1 MEYRR
6 GKLEWKYQGVRV
18 AQVLPPQRPQ
28 LVLPSDVPHR
38 EGHVLVLNFLHVET
52 CTHTHTMLPRTVVY
66 YEYEDQR
73 SSMRD
78 AYRLSA
84 PSTELRRR
92 AAGTVPSFCRRR
104 PAQASQPAPY
114 SRASEQL
121 KHRKRNPFRQI
132 ELSRSTVCLSV
143 CTNGTHHRPSSPSLL
158 SGRSRRRRASSETG
172 PCLNSPSV
180 VFPRTHRTP
189 PFFPPPSFFL
199 CIYVRVDGGCQ
210 PVMQATTPLCS
221 CISLC
226 STHLD
231 RTVPT

>member
-1 MEYRR
+1 
-6 GKLEWKYQGVRV
+6 
-18 AQVLPPQRPQ
+18 
-28 LVLPSDVPHR
+28 
-38 EGHVLVLNFLHVET
+38 
-52 CTHTHTMLPRTVVY
+52 
-66 YEYEDQR
+66 
-73 SSMRD
+73 MRD

>member
-1 MEYRR
+1 
-6 GKLEWKYQGVRV
+6 
-18 AQVLPPQRPQ
+18 
-28 LVLPSDVPHR
+28 
-38 EGHVLVLNFLHVET
+38 
-52 CTHTHTMLPRTVVY
+52 
-66 YEYEDQR
+66 
-73 SSMRD
+73 MRD

-180 VFPRTHRTP
+180 VLPRTHRTP
-189 PFFPPPSFFL
+189 PFSPSQFL
-199 CIYVRVDGGCQ
+199 SVHLCEGGRWLSTCHAGHDASLFLYQFVFHASRSHGANVDS
-210 PVMQATTPLCS
+210 ATRTMTWGARMPHFTS
-221 CISLC
+221 
-226 STHLD
+226 ST
-231 RTVPT
+231 VGAS